1 MTRTRFYGML
11 LITVII
17 ELFSRGLENM
27 DSLLGRVKTDLLN
40 MVILILVAIMLII
53 DR

>member
-1 MTRTRFYGML
+1 
-11 LITVII
+11 
-17 ELFSRGLENM
+17 M